1 MNAIV
6 KSVTRGGLGFYALIL
21 VALIAIGFSY
31 VNGLDAD
38 SQEELLYLVQDFLP
52 IIMFL
57 SLAFLL
63 FSGFPVA
70 FILGGLALLF
80 GLIGYFLDMF
90 SLIEFFNF
98 LPRIW
103 GTAAE
108 NLCTAGLLY
117 T

>member
-6 KSVTRGGLGFYALIL
+6 RAVSRGGAGLYALIII
-21 VALIAIGFSY
+21 ALFAIGFTY
-31 VNGLDAD
+31 VDGLDPEG
-38 SQEELLYLVQDFLP
+38 QEELLYLVQDFLP

-90 SLIEFFNF
+90 SLIEF
-98 LPRIW
+98 
-103 GTAAE
+103 
-108 NLCTAGLLY
+108 
-117 T
+117 